1 MYMKRDYLNSK
12 KGLPSEV
19 KKTIIIIVV
28 AALLLVGMYFLTTL
42 ILSKDTEEEK
52 VTENAIQYDEI
63 LAGESFN
70 QGDGEYYVIYYD
82 SSDQY
87 STISSLISSYQLNNS
102 DTKLYSVDLSNGMNK
117 KYVTDG
123 DIVTDDAS
131 SLRVKANT
139 LLKFEDGEVT
149 ETITDTNKITS
160 FLNSQCKIIYLLNIL
175 SLDILFFV
183 IKLKQWGDTNV

>member
-131 SLRVKANT
+131 SLRVKSNT
-139 LLKFEDGEVT
+139 LLKFKDGEVI
-149 ETITDTNKITS
+149 ETITDINEITNI
-160 FLNSQCKIIYLLNIL
+160 LNS
-175 SLDILFFV
+175 
-183 IKLKQWGDTNV
+183 

>member
-28 AALLLVGMYFLTTL
+28 ATILLVGMYFLTTF
-42 ILSKDTEEEK
+42 ILSRDTEEEK

-82 SSDQY
+82 SSDEY

-102 DTKLYSVDLSNGMNK
+102 DTKLYSVDFSNGMNK

-123 DIVTDDAS
+123 DIITDDAS
-131 SLRVKANT
+131 SLRVKENT

-149 ETITDTNKITS
+149 ETITDLNEITS
-160 FLNSQCKIIYLLNIL
+160 FLNS
-175 SLDILFFV
+175 
-183 IKLKQWGDTNV
+183 